1 MICLKYEKWGWQ
13 CVEWQ
18 MSRVDIHLLQY
29 NALFFS
35 GPSQKTNNLLVDTF
49 FPDFTEIGQVNLGW
63 L

>member
-29 NALFFS
+29 NALFLS
-35 GPSQKTNNLLVDTF
+35 GPSRKTNNLLVDTF
-49 FPDFTEIGQVNLGW
+49 SRIFLKLVK
-63 L
+63 

>member
-29 NALFFS
+29 NALFLS
-35 GPSQKTNNLLVDTF
+35 GPSRKTNNLLVDTF
-49 FPDFTEIGQVNLGW
+49 F
-63 L
+63 